1 MKTLILGDVSPTKDT
16 AELFRKKDINTL
28 FNDVLPVMKDS
39 EFTFVN
45 LECALTES
53 DGKIRKFGP
62 HLKAPTETAE
72 VLKEVGVTV
81 CGLSNNH
88 IFDYGVQGAK
98 DTIKALDKA
107 GVDYT
112 GFGKNYED
120 ARKNYFFE
128 KDGEKICI
136 IAVCEHEFSGALE
149 NRMGSRTFE
158 EFDTMEDI
166 RKAKEEADRV
176 IVCYH
181 GGKEYCKYPSPRLRK
196 VCQAMARCGADV
208 VLCQHSHCIG
218 CYEEY
223 QGCHIVYGQGNFHFV
238 LHQSNYCPDMDMW
251 SSELAIEYD
260 TETKKLGY
268 IPIRA
273 TNPGGIKLA
282 EDGKEILEG
291 FYERSKTLL
300 NKEEWLKEWHS
311 FCYGYANPAKYLWA
325 IDNAT
330 KDEEVRV
337 GEDRLFSHYLDCE
350 AHVDVWR
357 EMFPSANQ
365 TNGKD

>member
-238 LHQSNYCPDMDMW
+238 KDTISRVIWYTA
-251 SSELAIEYD
+251 LAVKYD
-260 TETKKLGY
+260 TKSHEISFIPLRTLTHGITVAKCEDADDIMTQFKKRSEQLKTNEWKEGWHEFCLQSKDDY
-268 IPIRA
+268 IS
-273 TNPGGIKLA
+273 GIAKVGLPESTEMNNALLA
-282 EDGKEILEG
+282 Q
-291 FYERSKTLL
+291 
-300 NKEEWLKEWHS
+300 
-311 FCYGYANPAKYLWA
+311 YLC
-325 IDNAT
+325 
-330 KDEEVRV
+330 
-337 GEDRLFSHYLDCE
+337 CE
-350 AHVDVWR
+350 AHNDVCR
-357 EMFPSANQ
+357 ELYPPLND
-365 TNGKD
+365 TNCIGEE

>member
-98 DTIKALDKA
+98 DTIKALGAA

-128 KDGEKICI
+128 KDGEKICV

-166 RKAKEEADRV
+166 RKARTEADRV

-238 LHQSNYCPDMDMW
+238 KDTISRVIWYTA
-251 SSELAIEYD
+251 LAVEYD
-260 TETKKLGY
+260 TKSHEISF
-268 IPIRA
+268 IPLR
-273 TNPGGIKLA
+273 TLTHGI
-282 EDGKEILEG
+282 
-291 FYERSKTLL
+291 TV
-300 NKEEWLKEWHS
+300 
-311 FCYGYANPAKYLWA
+311 AK
-325 IDNAT
+325 
-330 KDEEVRV
+330 
-337 GEDRLFSHYLDCE
+337 GEDADDIMTQFKKRSEQLKTNEWKEGWHEFCLQSKEDYISGIAKVGLPTSTEMNNALLAQFLCCE
-350 AHVDVWR
+350 AHNDVCR
-357 EMFPSANQ
+357 ELYPPLND
-365 TNGKD
+365 TNCIGEE